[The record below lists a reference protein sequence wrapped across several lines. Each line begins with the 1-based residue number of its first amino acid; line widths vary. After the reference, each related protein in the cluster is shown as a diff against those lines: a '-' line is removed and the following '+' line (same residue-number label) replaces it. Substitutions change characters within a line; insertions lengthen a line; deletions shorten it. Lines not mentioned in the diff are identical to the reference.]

1 MSAGRDGMSIQGERP
16 AAAVA
21 GPRRPKV
28 IIIGPTP
35 PPYHGMTTVTR
46 TLLES
51 DVLQRSYEVLH
62 LDTADRR
69 SQENMGR
76 FDWTNAAL
84 ALRHAGRL
92 AGLVLR
98 HRPDAVYVQVSQNA
112 WAYLRDALFIIIAK
126 VLGARV
132 LTHLNGGGFRDFYEA
147 ANPPTRWLIRWTS
160 GLLDGAAVLGR
171 GLRWI
176 YGGLVPEDRIF
187 VLPNGIPDPM
197 SEGPAGGETAGVTV
211 TYLGTLIRSKGF
223 PLLIRA
229 AERLRSEG
237 LSVRLVCAGSWYLD
251 EDRVEAE
258 SLVSD
263 LGLTDAVEFPGV
275 VTGTAK
281 ERLLRETDI
290 FGFPTSYP
298 PEGQPFVILEAM
310 AAGLPIVTTGRG
322 AIPDMVETEVNGIVV
337 PEGDLDALSGAL
349 RRLVEDPELRSRM
362 ARASRRRYEEQF
374 TDEHCARR
382 LVELLDT
389 VRVA

>member
-1 MSAGRDGMSIQGERP
+1 MSIQEERP
-16 AAAVA
+16 AAVGA
-21 GPRRPKV
+21 GGHRRPKV
-28 IIIGPTP
+28 LIIGPTP
-35 PPYHGMTTVTR
+35 PPYHGMTTVTQ

-51 DVLQRSYEVLH
+51 DILQRSYEVLH

-187 VLPNGIPDPM
+187 VLPNGIPDPV
-197 SEGPAGGETAGVTV
+197 SEGPAGGATANVTI

-229 AERLRSEG
+229 MARLRSEG
-237 LSVRLVCAGSWYLD
+237 LPVRLVCAGSWYLD
-251 EDRVEAE
+251 EDRAEAE
-258 SLVSD
+258 ALVSD

-275 VTGTAK
+275 VTGSAK
-281 ERLLRETDI
+281 ERLLGETDI

-298 PEGQPFVILEAM
+298 AEGQPFVILEAM

-349 RRLVEDPELRSRM
+349 RRLVEDPELRSRL
-362 ARASRRRYEEQF
+362 ARASRRRYEEHF

-389 VRVA
+389 VRAV